1 MDLFRKIILVGEKGV
16 GKSSLK
22 ARLDTNLL
30 FDLEQEVEKTSLELE
45 QMDDQ
50 DFFLGILELL
60 REESL
65 EVIVDKYYTNN
76 EYFLFMYSVDSLD
89 SFLKILEL
97 YNHISK
103 LKKDRNFKMV
113 LVANKTDL
121 CTKNERKVSKKK
133 GECLARKL
141 KCPYY
146 EISVKTGEGVD
157 SSFVDMI
164 HHFIISKTKQKH
176 QDIVEDFKNLFH
188 RQELTDCS
196 FATNSGKK
204 IKAHRLILES
214 RLAPCKV
221 KTIRK
226 LLLTVTHEDASVFLE
241 WVYTGYTHPS
251 KVSLITSMCET
262 ISVQFKSLSG
272 VTSVIKN
279 LRNLYKQES
288 SKDFTLKVKKES
300 IKVHKLIL
308 VARSELYRGFFLSID
323 KSTKS
328 VKDHS
333 KNSTETMKSLIRFFY
348 TNRLDG
354 NKTKNFMKEIENSIE
369 YFQLNMKS
377 SLSSQL
383 PTLKKNKMCQI
394 M

>member
-1 MDLFRKIILVGEKGV
+1 MDLFRKIILVGDHGV

-22 ARLDTNLL
+22 VRLDTNLL
-30 FDLEQEVEKTSLELE
+30 FDLGHEVEKTSLQLE

-65 EVIVDKYYTNN
+65 EVIVNKYYASN
-76 EYFLFMYSVDSLD
+76 EYFLFMYSVDSPD
-89 SFLKILEL
+89 SFLKMLEL

-103 LKKDRNFKMV
+103 LKKGRNFKMV
-113 LVANKTDL
+113 LMANKTDL
-121 CTKNERKVSKKK
+121 CKKNERKVSKKK
-133 GECLARKL
+133 GQCLARKL

-146 EISVKTGEGVD
+146 EISVKTGAGVD

-164 HHFIISKTKQKH
+164 HHFIISKKKQRH

-188 RQELTDCS
+188 RQELTDCC
-196 FATNSGKK
+196 FETKSGEK
-204 IKAHRLILES
+204 IRAHKLILES
-214 RLAPCKV
+214 RLAPCKI
-221 KTIRK
+221 KTIQE
-226 LLLTVTHEDASVFLE
+226 LLLTATHESAMAFLE
-241 WVYTGYTHPS
+241 WAYTGYTHPS
-251 KVSLITSMCET
+251 KNALITSMCEK

-272 VTSVIKN
+272 VTSVLKN
-279 LRNLYKQES
+279 LRNLYRHDS
-288 SKDFTLKVKKES
+288 SKDFTLRVKKKS

-308 VARSELYRGFFLSID
+308 VARSELFRGFFLSMD

-333 KNSTETMKSLIRFFY
+333 KNSIETMKSLIRFFY

-354 NKTKNFMKEIENSIE
+354 NKTKHFMNEIENSIE
-369 YFQLNMKS
+369 YFQLNLKS

-383 PTLKKNKMCQI
+383 PTLKQNKRCQI